1 MCGAGVLSAS
11 VPPVSVPLLWLGAVL
26 CVVAGLVGLVLPAL
40 PGAPLLLVGLVLA
53 AWAEHFAYVGAG
65 MLVVLGLLA
74 ALTYVV
80 DFLAT
85 AFGARRFGA
94 SSRAVVGAVL
104 GGLVGLFFGLAGI
117 LLGPF
122 VGAVLG
128 ELSAQRG
135 LADAGRAGIGA
146 TLGLAVGLALKIA
159 IAVSMLALFVVAR
172 FFWASSP

>member
-1 MCGAGVLSAS
+1 VR
-11 VPPVSVPLLWLGAVL
+11 VTLLWFGAAI
-26 CVVAGLVGLVLPAL
+26 CVVAGLAGVVLPAL
-40 PGAPLLLVGLVLA
+40 PGTPLLLVGLVLA
-53 AWAEHFAYVGAG
+53 AWAEDFAYVGPG

-94 SSRAVVGAVL
+94 SSRAVVGAAL
-104 GGLVGLFFGLAGI
+104 GGLVGLFFGVAGV

-128 ELSAQRG
+128 ELSAQRSLG
-135 LADAGRAGIGA
+135 DAGRAGVGA
-146 TLGLAVGLALKIA
+146 TLGLIIGLVLKIA
-159 IAVSMLALFVVAR
+159 LAVSMLGLFVVDR
-172 FFWASSP
+172 FFWGTS

>member
-1 MCGAGVLSAS
+1 MRVT
-11 VPPVSVPLLWLGAVL
+11 LLWFGAAI
-26 CVVAGLVGLVLPAL
+26 CVVAGLAGVVLPAL
-40 PGAPLLLVGLVLA
+40 PGTPLLLVGLVLA
-53 AWAEHFAYVGAG
+53 AWAEDFAYVGPG

-94 SSRAVVGAVL
+94 SSRAVVGAAL
-104 GGLVGLFFGLAGI
+104 GGLVGLLFGVAGV

-128 ELSAQRG
+128 ELSAQRSLG
-135 LADAGRAGIGA
+135 DAGRAGVGA
-146 TLGLAVGLALKIA
+146 TLGLIIGLVLKIA
-159 IAVSMLALFVVAR
+159 LAVSMLGLFVVDR
-172 FFWASSP
+172 FFWGTS

>member
-1 MCGAGVLSAS
+1 MRVT
-11 VPPVSVPLLWLGAVL
+11 LLWFGAAI
-26 CVVAGLVGLVLPAL
+26 CVVAGLAGVVLPAL
-40 PGAPLLLVGLVLA
+40 PGTPLLLVGLVLA
-53 AWAEHFAYVGAG
+53 AWAEDFAYVGPG

-94 SSRAVVGAVL
+94 SSRAVVGAAL
-104 GGLVGLFFGLAGI
+104 GGLVGLFFGVAGV

-128 ELSAQRG
+128 ELSAQRSLG
-135 LADAGRAGIGA
+135 DAGRAGVGA
-146 TLGLAVGLALKIA
+146 TLGLVIGLVLKIA
-159 IAVSMLALFVVAR
+159 LAVSMLGLFVVDR
-172 FFWASSP
+172 FFWGTS